1 MHLGALNFPARLS
14 AAHSAVTREFPG
26 WGEQDPG
33 PGACDQMGAGAGSW
47 DWPGALEFPVSIR
60 WAVGGE
66 ELACH
71 ALPPCHMAA
80 HGCISRPSQR
90 AAVAQASGGSIFGL
104 ATAVRAVSAALSSHD
119 GDTLA
124 AAPAALQ
131 LNGEGADDM
140 RHSNMHMSG
149 FDALLM
155 QCAKRNSGAALV
167 RC

>member
-1 MHLGALNFPARLS
+1 MGLAWRPRMPCFDPLG
-14 AAHSAVTREFPG
+14 G
-26 WGEQDPG
+26 
-33 PGACDQMGAGAGSW
+33 
-47 DWPGALEFPVSIR
+47 
-60 WAVGGE
+60 GGE

-80 HGCISRPSQR
+80 HGCINRPSQR

-140 RHSNMHMSG
+140 RHSNMHMIE
-149 FDALLM
+149 
-155 QCAKRNSGAALV
+155 RV
-167 RC
+167 RCALDAVRQAEQRRCACSLLVAAGQHQVLAKAACFACCWSILCPQRRSKAETLFPRGLGLLV

>member
-1 MHLGALNFPARLS
+1 MLCRL
-14 AAHSAVTREFPG
+14 AT
-26 WGEQDPG
+26 W
-33 PGACDQMGAGAGSW
+33 
-47 DWPGALEFPVSIR
+47 
-60 WAVGGE
+60 
-66 ELACH
+66 
-71 ALPPCHMAA
+71 LPMAA
-80 HGCISRPSQR
+80 STVHLSVPQWLKPVVGPSS
-90 AAVAQASGGSIFGL
+90 ASQ
-104 ATAVRAVSAALSSHD
+104 TAVRAVSAALSSHD

>member
-1 MHLGALNFPARLS
+1 MGLVWRPRMPCFDPLG
-14 AAHSAVTREFPG
+14 G
-26 WGEQDPG
+26 
-33 PGACDQMGAGAGSW
+33 
-47 DWPGALEFPVSIR
+47 
-60 WAVGGE
+60 GGE

-80 HGCISRPSQR
+80 HGCINRPSQR
-90 AAVAQASGGSIFGL
+90 AAVAQASGGSILGL

-155 QCAKRNSGAALV
+155 QCAKRNSGAVLV
-167 RC
+167 RCCWSILCPQRRFLSALSSLMVRAKRACACPCHRSQLA

>member
-1 MHLGALNFPARLS
+1 M
-14 AAHSAVTREFPG
+14 
-26 WGEQDPG
+26 GETG
-33 PGACDQMGAGAGSW
+33 PGAGRMWPNGSRSRLVGLVW
-47 DWPGALEFPVSIR
+47 RPRMPCFDPLGG
-60 WAVGGE
+60 GGE

-80 HGCISRPSQR
+80 HGCINRPSQR
-90 AAVAQASGGSIFGL
+90 AAVAQASGGSILGL

>member
-1 MHLGALNFPARLS
+1 MLGAFFLRFCAISQP
-14 AAHSAVTREFPG
+14 HSAVNAG
-26 WGEQDPG
+26 VSSMGETG
-33 PGACDQMGAGAGSW
+33 PGAGRMWPNGSRSRLVGLVW
-47 DWPGALEFPVSIR
+47 RPRMPRFDPLGG
-60 WAVGGE
+60 GGE

-80 HGCISRPSQR
+80 HGCINRPSQR
-90 AAVAQASGGSIFGL
+90 AAVAQASGGSILGL